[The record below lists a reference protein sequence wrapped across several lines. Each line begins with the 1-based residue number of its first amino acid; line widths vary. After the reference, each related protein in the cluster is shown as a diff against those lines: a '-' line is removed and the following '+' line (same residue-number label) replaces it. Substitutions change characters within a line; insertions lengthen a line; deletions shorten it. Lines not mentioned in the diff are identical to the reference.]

1 MFRAASFVPGMG
13 PATRTRET
21 GSSMMSHQPLGQNR
35 MWYSCI
41 MISEHLHP
49 QRAQRPAC
57 LCSACVIIS
66 HGAHS
71 NATALSRLKVPFSSE
86 VYPDKASMVQVWDCI
101 KGNRMCFKCWDCFP
115 CLYFFFFNFK
125 GICTQ
130 QEGSNMSNLDE
141 VVVSGG
147 VRTTSVEQNIY
158 RRRTHLEKHEC
169 RPTWKWSEVTFPSG
183 LSF

>member
-1 MFRAASFVPGMG
+1 MFQMLGLL
-13 PATRTRET
+13 
-21 GSSMMSHQPLGQNR
+21 PLF
-35 MWYSCI
+35 I
-41 MISEHLHP
+41 
-49 QRAQRPAC
+49 
-57 LCSACVIIS
+57 
-66 HGAHS
+66 
-71 NATALSRLKVPFSSE
+71 
-86 VYPDKASMVQVWDCI
+86 
-101 KGNRMCFKCWDCFP
+101 
-115 CLYFFFFNFK
+115 FFFFNFK